1 MTPADKQIARC
12 SRDHESIKHESGDL
26 YSSLY
31 SNDCKLFLI
40 SQSQT
45 NHWLVTRQSHGT
57 LLSCSGI
64 VSEKSSSI
72 EGHSYIA
79 ASYVKY
85 IESAGGRVVPIM
97 YPIGWVW
104 LVIRFINLT
113 RHKVIT

>member
-1 MTPADKQIARC
+1 MHIITQQKMKASLLFILMIA
-12 SRDHESIKHESGDL
+12 S
-26 YSSLY
+26 SSL
-31 SNDCKLFLI
+31 SLNLRPIIGK
-40 SQSQT
+40 
-45 NHWLVTRQSHGT
+45 SHDMSHDP

-72 EGHSYIA
+72 SGHSYIA

-104 LVIRFINLT
+104 LVIRLLT
-113 RHKVIT
+113 